1 MRNLVTGGAGF
12 IGSHLCK
19 FLLDV
24 GEHVICLDN
33 LASGQI
39 DNIRQLETSRN
50 FEFIEGDITEK
61 IDFVVDR
68 IYNLACP
75 ASPLFYQADPI
86 KTMKTSILGALNVLE
101 LAKATEARVLQ
112 TSTSEVYGDPKE
124 HPQKESYWG
133 HVNPIGVRACYD
145 EGKRAAET
153 LFFDYKRQFNIE
165 IKIARIF
172 NTYGP
177 NMRPD
182 DGRVISNL
190 IVQALSAQ
198 PLTVYGSGKQSRSF
212 CYVDD
217 IVAGLV
223 AMMNSP
229 KELTGP
235 INLGNPEEFTI
246 LELVDILSSQI
257 PNSSPVKFYPLPQD
271 DPKQRKPDIT
281 IAKKFL
287 NWQPTTRLV
296 DGISP
301 TISYFQTRLRN

>member
-1 MRNLVTGGAGF
+1 M
-12 IGSHLCK
+12 
-19 FLLDV
+19 
-24 GEHVICLDN
+24 ICLDN